1 MGLKFLNTS
10 LNSIAKNRNLRFD
23 YRILEF
29 AENKVLIETTP
40 FRKFITKLNNG
51 KDVGKENYVSYNKSD
66 IRVDSGTVEVEV
78 SNDIPSAAPIIN
90 GRLYKIGQ
98 IGTFVKMPVGNIT
111 IYGVVSSVSNTPT
124 KADETVMRYNFG
136 SRFLLV
142 QLIGEK
148 IGDDAF
154 EKGIGTYPTINDEVH
169 LVIEKD
175 LFDIYGNRDECSI
188 EIGKHSSSENL
199 SVYTDVHKLILRH
212 CAILGSTGS
221 GKSNT
226 TVSIL
231 KAIITEYIGSR
242 IILVDPHGEYASA
255 FPDAKIFKIGD
266 AINPLFIPFWL
277 MNFDELAYFLV
288 GAKPTDDQKVEYR
301 KFRELVGDFKK
312 ANHILAAGTIDKNYI
327 TADSPIPF
335 SARKLWWEMNW
346 WLNASFNTTKKDEQ
360 TKETAITEDNGDFE
374 NLVGAKFTSHL
385 TTTFAN
391 PPHVSQHKEYF
402 AYEKKMLSRLKDS
415 RFDFLFNP
423 GDFKGTKETKDLNDL
438 LNEWIGSS
446 SKLAILDLSGV
457 PFEVLDIT
465 VGLITRFVYDS
476 MFWGRNETYTGKQRP
491 LLLAY
496 EEAHSYLNKNDSSSY
511 SKQAVEQVF
520 KEGRKFG
527 LGALVISQRPSEI
540 SETILAQVGTYIA
553 LRLTNSGDQA
563 IVKSSAPDNLN
574 SLIDLLP
581 ALRTGEAIIVGEAIK
596 IPSRVRIKLESPR
609 PTSEDPKLVQ
619 AWKKAHPE
627 DKENYKTVV
636 TRIRQQKF

>member
-1 MGLKFLNTS
+1 MIN
-10 LNSIAKNRNLRFD
+10 D
-23 YRILEF
+23 
-29 AENKVLIETTP
+29 
-40 FRKFITKLNNG
+40 ITYLG
-51 KDVGKENYVSYNKSD
+51 TI

-98 IGTFVKMPVGNIT
+98 IGTFVKMPIGNIT
-111 IYGVVSSVSNTPT
+111 IYGIVSSVSNTPS
-124 KADETVMRYNFG
+124 KVDETQVTYNFG
-136 SRFLLV
+136 SRFLSV
-142 QLIGEK
+142 QLVGEK
-148 IGDDAF
+148 IGDDDF

-175 LFDIYGNRDECSI
+175 LFDIYGKRDEGSI
-188 EIGKHSSSENL
+188 EIGKHSSSESL
-199 SVYTDVHKLILRH
+199 AVYTDIHKLVLRH

-231 KAIITEYIGSR
+231 KAILNDYQGSR
-242 IILVDPHGEYASA
+242 VILVDPHGEYASA
-255 FPDAKIFKIGD
+255 FPDAKVYKIND
-266 AINPLFIPFWL
+266 SENPLFIPFWL

-288 GAKPTDDQKVEYR
+288 GAKPTDDQRIEYR
-301 KFRELVGDFKK
+301 KFRELITDFKK
-312 ANHILAAGTIDKNYI
+312 ENNVLVSGTVDKNYI

-335 SARKLWWEMNW
+335 SLRKLWWEMNW
-346 WLNASFNTTKKDEQ
+346 WLNASFTTTIKDDQ
-360 TKETAITEDNGDFE
+360 SKDTAVIENEGDFE
-374 NLVGAKFTSHL
+374 NLIGAKFTSHQ
-385 TTTFAN
+385 TTTSAN
-391 PPHVSQHKEYF
+391 SPHVSRHKEF
-402 AYEKKMLSRLKDS
+402 SSYEKKMLTRLRDS

-423 GDFKGTKETKDLNDL
+423 GDFKGIAGTKDLHDL
-438 LNEWIGSS
+438 LNQWVGSS
-446 SKLAILDLSGV
+446 SKLVILDLSGV

-476 MFWGRNETYTGKQRP
+476 MYWGRNEVYTGKNRP

-496 EEAHSYLNKNDSSSY
+496 EEAHTYLNKNDSSSY

-527 LGALVISQRPSEI
+527 LGALIISQRPSEI

-553 LRLTNSGDQA
+553 LRLTNSGDQS

-581 ALRTGEAIIVGEAIK
+581 ALRTGEAIIIGEAIK
-596 IPSRVRIKLESPR
+596 IPSRVRIKLNNPR
-609 PTSEDPKLVQ
+609 PTSDDPKLVEE
-619 AWKKAHPE
+619 WKKEHPE
-627 DKENYKTVV
+627 NPNNYKSVV
-636 TRIRQQKF
+636 TRIRQQKI

>member
-1 MGLKFLNTS
+1 MTS
-10 LNSIAKNRNLRFD
+10 
-23 YRILEF
+23 E
-29 AENKVLIETTP
+29 
-40 FRKFITKLNNG
+40 ITYLG
-51 KDVGKENYVSYNKSD
+51 KI
-66 IRVDSGTVEVEV
+66 IRVDSSTVEVEV

-98 IGTFVKMPVGNIT
+98 IGTFVKMPIGNIC
-111 IYGVVSSVSNTPT
+111 IYGIVSSVSNTPN
-124 KADETVMRYNFG
+124 KSEEFQLKYNFG
-136 SRFLLV
+136 SRFLTV
-142 QLIGEK
+142 QLVGEK
-148 IGDDAF
+148 IGEDDF
-154 EKGIGTYPTINDEVH
+154 EKGVGTYPTINDEVH

-175 LFDIYGNRDECSI
+175 LFDIYGKKDAGSV

-199 SVYTDVHKLILRH
+199 SVYTDIHKLILRH

-231 KAIITEYIGSR
+231 KAILDDYEGSR
-242 IILVDPHGEYASA
+242 VVLVDPHGEYASA
-255 FPDAKIFKIGD
+255 FPDAKVFKIND
-266 AINPLFIPFWL
+266 AANPLFIPFWL

-288 GAKPTDDQKVEYR
+288 GAKPSDDNKPEYR
-301 KFRELVGDFKK
+301 DFRELITSFKK
-312 ANHILAAGTIDKNYI
+312 LNCNLNAGIVNPNFV

-335 SARKLWWEMNW
+335 SARKLWHEMNW
-346 WLNASFNTTKKDEQ
+346 WLCASFSSSIKGDQNKATAKQ
-360 TKETAITEDNGDFE
+360 TEEGNFE
-374 NLVGAKFTSHL
+374 NLEGAKFEPYAMGNL
-385 TTTFAN
+385 
-391 PPHVSQHKEYF
+391 PPYKSQHIVYYS
-402 AYEKKMLSRLKDS
+402 YEKKLLSRLKDS

-423 GDFKGTKETKDLNDL
+423 GDFKGTAGTKDLNNL
-438 LNEWIGSS
+438 LNEWMGSE

-465 VGLITRFVYDS
+465 VGLITRFIYDS

-496 EEAHSYLNKNDSSSY
+496 EEAHTYLNKNDTNSY
-511 SKQAVEQVF
+511 SKLAVEQVF

-540 SETILAQVGTYIA
+540 SETILAQVGTFIA
-553 LRLTNSGDQA
+553 LRLTNSGDQS

-581 ALRTGEAIIVGEAIK
+581 SLRTGEAIIVGEAIK
-596 IPSRVRIKLESPR
+596 IPSRVRIKLNNPR
-609 PTSEDPKLVQ
+609 PTSDDPKLVEGWTKQ
-619 AWKKAHPE
+619 HPPN
-627 DKENYKTVV
+627 DDNYKTVV

>member
-1 MGLKFLNTS
+1 M
-10 LNSIAKNRNLRFD
+10 
-23 YRILEF
+23 
-29 AENKVLIETTP
+29 TTD
-40 FRKFITKLNNG
+40 ITYLG
-51 KDVGKENYVSYNKSD
+51 KI

-98 IGTFVKMPVGNIT
+98 IGTFIKIPVGNIT
-111 IYGVVSSVSNTPT
+111 IYGIVSSVSNTPS
-124 KADETVMRYNFG
+124 KADETLIKYHFG
-136 SRFLLV
+136 SRFLSV
-142 QLIGEK
+142 QLVGEK
-148 IGDDAF
+148 IGDDDF

-175 LFDIYGNRDECSI
+175 LFDIYGKRDEGSI

-199 SVYTDVHKLILRH
+199 SVYANLHKLVLRH

-231 KAIITEYIGSR
+231 KAILDDYFGSR
-242 IILVDPHGEYASA
+242 VILVDPHGEYASA
-255 FPDAKIFKIGD
+255 FPDAKVFKIND
-266 AINPLFIPFWL
+266 AVNPLFIPFWL

-288 GAKPTDDQKVEYR
+288 GASPKDDQKPEYR
-301 KFRELVGDFKK
+301 RFREFITDFKRK
-312 ANHILAAGTIDKNYI
+312 NNILISGTVNKDFI

-335 SARKLWWEMNW
+335 NIKELWWEMNW
-346 WLNASFNTTKKDEQ
+346 WLNASFSTAVKDDQ
-360 TKETAITEDNGDFE
+360 TKGTAQQTNVGDFE
-374 NLVGAKFTSHL
+374 NLVGASFTPYAMGNVAPYKSK
-385 TTTFAN
+385 
-391 PPHVSQHKEYF
+391 HVEF
-402 AYEKKMLSRLKDS
+402 FPYEKKILSRIKDS

-423 GDFKGTKETKDLNDL
+423 GNFKGIAGTKDLNNL
-438 LNEWIGSS
+438 LNEWIGST

-496 EEAHSYLNKNDSSSY
+496 EEAHTYLNKNDSSNY

-553 LRLTNSGDQA
+553 LRLTNSGDQS

-581 ALRTGEAIIVGEAIK
+581 ALRTGEAIVVGEAIK
-596 IPSRVRIKLESPR
+596 IPSRVRIKLNNPR
-609 PTSEDPKLVQ
+609 PTSDDPKLVE
-619 AWKKAHPE
+619 AWKQAHPE
-627 DKENYKTVV
+627 DVENYKTIV

>member
-1 MGLKFLNTS
+1 M
-10 LNSIAKNRNLRFD
+10 
-23 YRILEF
+23 
-29 AENKVLIETTP
+29 
-40 FRKFITKLNNG
+40 
-51 KDVGKENYVSYNKSD
+51 KSD
-66 IRVDSGTVEVEV
+66 VTYLGNIIRVDSSTVEVEV

-98 IGTFVKMPVGNIT
+98 IGTFIKIPIGNIT
-111 IYGVVSSVSNTPT
+111 LYGIVSSVSNTPN
-124 KADETVMRYNFG
+124 KLDEVHVKYNFG
-136 SRFLLV
+136 SRFLSV
-142 QLIGEK
+142 QLVGEK
-148 IGDDAF
+148 IGDGNF

-175 LFDIYGNRDECSI
+175 LFDIYGDRDEGSI
-188 EIGKHSSSENL
+188 EVGKHSSSENL
-199 SVYTDVHKLILRH
+199 SVYVDIHKLVLRH

-231 KAIITEYIGSR
+231 KAVLTDYIGSR
-242 IILVDPHGEYASA
+242 VILVDPHGEYASA
-255 FPDAKIFKIGD
+255 FPEAKVFKIGG
-266 AINPLFIPFWL
+266 AANPLFIPFWL

-288 GAKPTDDQKVEYR
+288 GAKPTDDSKVEYR
-301 KFRELVGDFKK
+301 KFRELVTDFKK
-312 ANHILAAGTIDKNYI
+312 DNNVLLSGAVDKNFI

-335 SARKLWWEMNW
+335 SVRKLWWEMNW
-346 WLNASFNTTKKDEQ
+346 WLNATFSSAVKDDQ
-360 TKETAITEDNGDFE
+360 TKTTASVTGQGDFE
-374 NLVGAKFTSHL
+374 NLVGATFTPYPVNNQAPFKSKHID
-385 TTTFAN
+385 FF
-391 PPHVSQHKEYF
+391 S
-402 AYEKKMLSRLKDS
+402 YEKKILSRLKDS

-423 GDFKGTKETKDLNDL
+423 GQFKGTEGTKDLHDL
-438 LNEWIGSS
+438 LNGWIGSS

-476 MFWGRNETYTGKQRP
+476 MFWGRSETYTGKKRP

-496 EEAHSYLNKNDSSSY
+496 EEAHTYLNRNDSSSY

-540 SETILAQVGTYIA
+540 SETILAQVGTYIS
-553 LRLTNSGDQA
+553 LRLTNSSDQS

-581 ALRTGEAIIVGEAIK
+581 ALRTGEAVIVGEAIK
-596 IPSRVRIKLESPR
+596 IPSRVRIKLNMPQ
-609 PTSEDPKLVQ
+609 PTSDDPKLID
-619 AWKKAHPE
+619 AWKTTHPE
-627 DKENYKTVV
+627 NPENYKTVV